1 MKILLLNR
9 VQVSS
14 ASKYSRD
21 SVKFLKFDPHPH
33 ILCGKK
39 IKMLSN

>member
-21 SVKFLKFDPHPH
+21 GAKILRFDPHPH
-33 ILCGKK
+33 ILYGKK
-39 IKMLSN
+39 N

>member
-9 VQVSS
+9 VHISS
-14 ASKYSRD
+14 TSKYSRD
-21 SVKFLKFDPHPH
+21 GAKILRFDPHPH